1 MVTGVDLLVQLE
13 RKLEAA
19 IATGDQG
26 LSGYLEYAAR
36 VVREIAEAALV
47 AGDEV
52 TLREAR
58 RLAARL
64 GPLGFGAGVTS
75 TGEEVPVRSKSVVRS
90 CPRCG
95 RRFRGPAAP
104 LEKVGLVLC
113 GTCAAELLSG
123 IRL

>member
-13 RKLEAA
+13 KKLEAA
-19 IATGDQG
+19 MASGDER
-26 LSGYLEYAAR
+26 LSGYLEYVAR
-36 VVREIAEAALV
+36 VVREVAEAALV

-64 GPLGFGAGVTS
+64 GPLGFGALVAS
-75 TGEEVPVRSKSVVRS
+75 PSEEVPAEATRRVRQ

-104 LEKVGLVLC
+104 VEKVGLVLC

>member
-13 RKLEAA
+13 KKMEAA
-19 IATGDQG
+19 IASGDEG
-26 LSGYLEYAAR
+26 LSGYLEYVAR
-36 VVREIAEAALV
+36 VVREVAEAALA
-47 AGDEV
+47 AGDEA

-58 RLAARL
+58 RLASRL
-64 GPLGFGAGVTS
+64 GPLGFGALVGSSGETMPAAATRGVR
-75 TGEEVPVRSKSVVRS
+75 E